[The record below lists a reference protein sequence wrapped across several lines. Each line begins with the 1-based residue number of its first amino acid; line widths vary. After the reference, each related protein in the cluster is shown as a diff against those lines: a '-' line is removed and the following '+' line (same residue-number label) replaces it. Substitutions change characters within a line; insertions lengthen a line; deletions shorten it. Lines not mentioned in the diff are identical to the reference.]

1 MEPMII
7 KQKHE
12 DLMLYAYKCLGQFP
26 KSERHVLAA
35 DIRQG
40 LYMIDS
46 LIIRAQ
52 KKYFKKTTLQ
62 DLDIEVELMKTKI
75 RLAKDLGFLPFKK
88 YENLVKMLL
97 EIGRMVGGW
106 VKNTGA

>member
-1 MEPMII
+1 MEPLII

-40 LYMIDS
+40 LYAIDS

-52 KKYFKKTTLQ
+52 KKYP
-62 DLDIEVELMKTKI
+62 
-75 RLAKDLGFLPFKK
+75 AK
-88 YENLVKMLL
+88 NS
-97 EIGRMVGGW
+97 RRSSR
-106 VKNTGA
+106 N

>member
-1 MEPMII
+1 
-7 KQKHE
+7 
-12 DLMLYAYKCLGQFP
+12 MLYAYKCLGQFP

-40 LYMIDS
+40 LYAVDS

-62 DLDIEVELMKTKI
+62 DLDVEVELLKTKI
-75 RLAKDLGFLPFKK
+75 RLAKELGFLPFKK
-88 YENLVKMLL
+88 YENLEKMLI
-97 EIGRMVGGW
+97 EIGKMVGGW
-106 VKNTGA
+106 IKKAGP

>member
-12 DLMLYAYKCLGQFP
+12 DLILYAYKCLGQFP

-35 DIRQG
+35 DIRKG
-40 LYMIDS
+40 LYEIDG

-52 KKYFKKTTLQ
+52 KKYHKKTTLQ
-62 DLDIEVELMKTKI
+62 DLDIEVEALKTKI

-88 YENLVKMLL
+88 YENLVKMLF

-106 VKNTGA
+106 IKSTGA